1 MSGGIPDDADFDLV
15 DAEEYATEIEAFNQA
30 QQLQT
35 VVAPRFPKA
44 TAYPKGMARGTPF
57 VTGGSGTRSLVGTL
71 AVDDPWMGDPDVPF
85 WRTLLCGARAVSCA
99 WQNLV

>member
-1 MSGGIPDDADFDLV
+1 MTTRTL
-15 DAEEYATEIEAFNQA
+15 TNQA

-85 WRTLLCGARAVSCA
+85 PKGLEDLIICEAQGLYEWVQGNPMCMAEPSLNC
-99 WQNLV
+99 